1 MDSKTYTNNEFVKIT
16 KSLIKI
22 DDENKNLISNRDFMY
37 NRTDYKHCVLIMR
50 LNPAGNETDA
60 KFDKYFH
67 LRYIPE
73 NKISEIKHL
82 NKIKNI
88 NKYSYSK
95 YYKPIYEIVKTVYDT
110 ISIKWD
116 WCNDGFEKVIN
127 ENPDFNRDL
136 EDVKLNEALRNYK
149 EKIIEYN
156 NESKN
161 NDVVILLGELFY
173 YHETNS
179 SKLEQ
184 LYIQNE
190 DFYNNIKCMFNKHL
204 DSVKGNIDFVYI
216 NNGKAS
222 KLLYKS
228 LTGEDDFATTYYMY
242 KYNGKDVPVFFGGML
257 SNGVTDIFSKLRLI
271 NEIRTVVLNEQ

>member
-1 MDSKTYTNNEFVKIT
+1 MPSSLPR
-16 KSLIKI
+16 SLIS
-22 DDENKNLISNRDFMY
+22 D
-37 NRTDYKHCVLIMR
+37 
-50 LNPAGNETDA
+50 
-60 KFDKYFH
+60 
-67 LRYIPE
+67 
-73 NKISEIKHL
+73 
-82 NKIKNI
+82 
-88 NKYSYSK
+88 
-95 YYKPIYEIVKTVYDT
+95 
-110 ISIKWD
+110 
-116 WCNDGFEKVIN
+116 

-184 LYIQNE
+184 LFIQNE
-190 DFYNNIKCMFNKHL
+190 DFYDNIKCMFNEHL
-204 DSVKGNIDFVYI
+204 DSVEGNVDFVYI

-228 LTGEDDFATTYYMY
+228 LTGEDDFVTTYYMY
-242 KYNGKDVPVFFGGML
+242 KYKGKDVPVFFGGML
-257 SNGVTDIFSKLRLI
+257 SNGVTDIFSKMRLI